1 MSLDT
6 MSQDK
11 MPCRQNVTG
20 QNALQTK
27 CLWIECHRTKC
38 LADKMPQDKMPCRQN
53 VTGQNALQTKCH
65 GTKCLADKM
74 SQDKM
79 PCRQNVT
86 RTKCLADKMSL
97 GQNVTQKKCHSD
109 KMSLR
114 QNVTQKNYHLLLNPS
129 FAANKHRVGCIFFVL
144 LQSLHGVMRGISS
157 PLNFRPPPYLPRS
170 PLKYARRKM
179 PKITMPRCQS
189 CLLDTSFIKT

>member
-1 MSLDT
+1 

-11 MPCRQNVTG
+11 MS
-20 QNALQTK
+20 
-27 CLWIECHRTKC
+27 
-38 LADKMPQDKMPCRQN
+38 CRQN

-65 GTKCLADKM
+65 RTKCLADKMPLDRM

-79 PCRQNVT
+79 PCRQNAT
-86 RTKCLADKMSL
+86 GQNALQTKCHRTKCLADKMSRDKMPCR
-97 GQNVTQKKCHSD
+97 QNVPRQNALQTKCHSD
-109 KMSLR
+109 KMSCRQNVTRTKCHSEKMSLR

-157 PLNFRPPPYLPRS
+157 PLNFRSPPHICPGP
-170 PLKYARRKM
+170 P
-179 PKITMPRCQS
+179 
-189 CLLDTSFIKT
+189 

>member
-1 MSLDT
+1 MQTKCHRTKCLADK

-27 CLWIECHRTKC
+27 CPK
-38 LADKMPQDKMPCRQN
+38 
-53 VTGQNALQTKCH
+53 
-65 GTKCLADKM
+65 
-74 SQDKM
+74 
-79 PCRQNVT
+79 
-86 RTKCLADKMSL
+86 TKCLADKMSL

-157 PLNFRPPPYLPRS
+157 PLNFRPPPIFAQV
-170 PLKYARRKM
+170 PLKICKTQDAEDHYAKM
-179 PKITMPRCQS
+179 SI
-189 CLLDTSFIKT
+189 LFVGYFLH

>member
-1 MSLDT
+1 

-27 CLWIECHRTKC
+27 CPK
-38 LADKMPQDKMPCRQN
+38 
-53 VTGQNALQTKCH
+53 
-65 GTKCLADKM
+65 
-74 SQDKM
+74 
-79 PCRQNVT
+79 
-86 RTKCLADKMSL
+86 TKCLADKMSL
-97 GQNVTQKKCHSD
+97 GQNVLQTKCHSDKMSLRKNITQTKCHSD

-114 QNVTQKNYHLLLNPS
+114 QNVAQKNYHLLLNPS

-170 PLKYARRKM
+170 PLKYAWRKM

-189 CLLDTSFIKT
+189 CLLDTSFIKTWSPLVIEIIINPEYQIYGESKSNSWAKLFQLPLKF